1 MRGVERSSTALT
13 PAQPVEECS
22 ERGAYA
28 QRAVAPRAGSVA
40 PSPPLP
46 QAKPR
51 ALWHPER
58 GTFVPPFL
66 EYGKAVASPPHPCK
80 VLGFHPKPHKP
91 FEKGLSENFTFLHPT
106 QARGRYV
113 PVGRCPA
120 ADRAGRRDKSQRL
133 SENPA
138 APKRRARLECPGT
151 GRLEKWK

>member
-1 MRGVERSSTALT
+1 FFKSLRGVERSSTVLK

-80 VLGFHPKPHKP
+80 VLGF
-91 FEKGLSENFTFLHPT
+91 GLACRLGRPLSNVPPGRSGPQTP
-106 QARGRYV
+106 QAF
-113 PVGRCPA
+113 
-120 ADRAGRRDKSQRL
+120 
-133 SENPA
+133 
-138 APKRRARLECPGT
+138 
-151 GRLEKWK
+151 